1 MQIVR
6 TPVGYHDL
14 VRVSGDSYAVE
25 FRSYELF
32 DPKWVELLA
41 VQRLYA
47 CGYQGDIM
55 DMAREIV
62 KTVLYP
68 ICED

>member
-6 TPVGYHDL
+6 TPDGHHDR
-14 VRVSGDSYAVE
+14 VQVSGDSYKVE

-47 CGYQGDIM
+47 DGYQGDIM
-55 DMAREIV
+55 KVAGEIV
-62 KTVLYP
+62 KAILYP
-68 ICED
+68 DAED